1 LITQNWIAKLCAE
14 KIKNPKEN
22 LNSAKK
28 LIQTRETE
36 TDKLLRLK
44 IYQHYSIFQNFAEKK

>member
-1 LITQNWIAKLCAE
+1 MQNWIAKLYAE

-44 IYQHYSIFQNFAEKK
+44 ISQHYSIFQNFAEKK